1 LPQPIRRAHT
11 ARQFSRIGSR
21 AGLEAA
27 LSLRKVKLNKRKRSA
42 MSLRSDAY
50 IDGKWRSGAKRFPVF
65 NPATQEPIAEV
76 PDLGAAET
84 EEAITA
90 AHRAFPA
97 WAAKSAKE
105 RAGVMRAWYDLMMA
119 DIDRLAALITL
130 EGGKPLAE
138 AKGEAAYGASFIEW
152 FGEEAKR
159 AYGRSIPTTTPT
171 RRYVTI
177 KQPIGVCAAITPWN
191 FPMAMITRKAGP
203 ALAAGNTI
211 VLKPPSQTP
220 LTALALAEL
229 AERAGIPAGVF
240 NVVTTHDHTSEVGRV
255 LCESE
260 LVRKFSFTGSTAVGK
275 KLGAMCVGSTVK
287 RVSLELGGNS
297 PLIVFADADLD
308 QAVRGTIASKFRN
321 AGQTCVCANRILVE
335 DAIYDAFSKEL
346 AEAVAKLKVGPGD
359 QTGVEIGPLIDAKAI
374 EKVEQMVAEALAAG
388 ASAITGGEKHAAGAQ
403 FYTPTV
409 LADVTRDMRVN
420 TEEIFGPV
428 APLTRFKSEDE
439 AVAIANDTPFGLAS
453 YFFTKDVN
461 RAWRVAERI
470 ESGMVSINDGIF
482 SNEVIPFGG
491 WKESG
496 LGREGG
502 VEGLEEYLETKFLN
516 FGGFA

>member
-1 LPQPIRRAHT
+1 MTPDTRHPAP
-11 ARQFSRIGSR
+11 
-21 AGLEAA
+21 
-27 LSLRKVKLNKRKRSA
+27 
-42 MSLRSDAY
+42 LRSDAY
-50 IDGKWRSGAKRFPVF
+50 IDGKWRGGAKRFPVF
-65 NPATQEPIAEV
+65 NPATQERVADV
-76 PDLGAAET
+76 PDLGAVEA
-84 EEAITA
+84 EEAVTA

-152 FGEEAKR
+152 FAEEAKR
-159 AYGRSIPTTTPT
+159 AYGRTIPTTTAT

-191 FPMAMITRKAGP
+191 FPLAMITRKAGP

-240 NVVTTHDHTSEVGRV
+240 NVVTTHDHTSDVGRV

-287 RVSLELGGNS
+287 RVSLELGGNA
-297 PLIVFADADLD
+297 PLLVFADADLD
-308 QAVRGTIASKFRN
+308 LAVKGTIASKFRN

-335 DAIYDAFSKEL
+335 DAIYDAFSAKL
-346 AEAVAKLKVGPGD
+346 ADAVSKLKVGPGD
-359 QTGVEIGPLIDAKAI
+359 QSGVEIGPLIDGKAI
-374 EKVEQMVAEALAAG
+374 EKVEQMVAEALASG
-388 ASAITGGEKHAAGAQ
+388 ASAITGGKKHAAGAQ

-409 LADVTRDMRVN
+409 LANVTRDMRVN

-428 APLTRFKSEDE
+428 APLIRFKSEDE

-453 YFFTKDVN
+453 YFFTRDIN
-461 RAWRVAERI
+461 RAWRIAERI

-502 VEGLEEYLETKFLN
+502 VEGLEEYLETKFVN

>member
-1 LPQPIRRAHT
+1 
-11 ARQFSRIGSR
+11 
-21 AGLEAA
+21 
-27 LSLRKVKLNKRKRSA
+27 
-42 MSLRSDAY
+42 MSLRSEAY
-50 IDGKWRSGAKRFPVF
+50 IDGKWRSGATRFQVF
-65 NPATQEPIAEV
+65 NPATQEPIADV

-84 EEAITA
+84 KEAIAA

-105 RAGVMRAWYDLMMA
+105 RAAIMRAWYELMMA

-138 AKGEAAYGASFIEW
+138 AKGEAAYGASFMEW

-159 AYGRSIPTTTPT
+159 AYGRTIPTTTAT

-229 AERAGIPAGVF
+229 AERAGVPAGVF
-240 NVVTTHDHTSEVGRV
+240 NVVTTHDHTSDVGRV

-275 KLGAMCVGSTVK
+275 KLGAMCVGSNVK
-287 RVSLELGGNS
+287 RVSLELGGNA

-308 QAVRGTIASKFRN
+308 LAVKGAIASKFRN

-335 DAIYDAFSKEL
+335 DAIYDAFSKKL
-346 AEAVAKLKVGPGD
+346 ADAVSKLQVGPGD
-359 QTGVEIGPLIDAKAI
+359 QAGVEIGPLIDGKAI
-374 EKVEQMVAEALAAG
+374 EKVEQMVAEALASG
-388 ASAITGGEKHAAGAQ
+388 ATAVTGGKKHAAGAH

-409 LADVTRDMRVN
+409 LANVTRDMRVN

-428 APLTRFKSEDE
+428 APLIRFKTEDE

-453 YFFTKDVN
+453 YFFTRDVN

>member
-1 LPQPIRRAHT
+1 MTPD
-11 ARQFSRIGSR
+11 SRHQTP
-21 AGLEAA
+21 
-27 LSLRKVKLNKRKRSA
+27 
-42 MSLRSDAY
+42 LRSDAY

-65 NPATQEPIAEV
+65 NPATQERVADV

-84 EEAITA
+84 EEAIAA

-105 RAGVMRAWYDLMMA
+105 RAAIMRTWYDLMMA

-138 AKGEAAYGASFIEW
+138 AKGEAAYGASFMEW

-159 AYGRSIPTTTPT
+159 AYGRTIPTTTAT

-229 AERAGIPAGVF
+229 AERAGVPAGVF
-240 NVVTTHDHTSEVGRV
+240 NVVTTHDHTSEVGRI

-287 RVSLELGGNS
+287 RVSLELGGNA

-308 QAVRGTIASKFRN
+308 QAVKGAIASKFRN

-335 DAIYDAFSKEL
+335 DAIYEEFAKKL
-346 AEAVAKLKVGPGD
+346 TEAVRRMKVGPGD
-359 QTGVEIGPLIDAKAI
+359 ELGVEIGPLIDMRAI
-374 EKVEQMVAEALAAG
+374 EKVQDLVEDALAKGAKAHGGGG
-388 ASAITGGEKHAAGAQ
+388 ASAAGVQ
-403 FYTPTV
+403 FFRPLV
-409 LADVTRDMRVN
+409 LTDVTRDMRVN
-420 TEEIFGPV
+420 REEIFGPV
-428 APLTRFKSEDE
+428 APLIRFKTEDE

-502 VEGLEEYLETKFLN
+502 VEGLEEYLETKFVN

>member
-1 LPQPIRRAHT
+1 
-11 ARQFSRIGSR
+11 
-21 AGLEAA
+21 
-27 LSLRKVKLNKRKRSA
+27 
-42 MSLRSDAY
+42 MSPRSDAY

-65 NPATQEPIAEV
+65 NPATQEPIAEA

-84 EEAITA
+84 EEAVTA

-105 RAGVMRAWYDLMMA
+105 RASVMRAWYDLMMA

-138 AKGEAAYGASFIEW
+138 AKGEAVYGASFIEW
-152 FGEEAKR
+152 FAEEAKR

-287 RVSLELGGNS
+287 RVSLELGGNA

-335 DAIYDAFSKEL
+335 GAIYDAFSKKL

-359 QTGVEIGPLIDAKAI
+359 QAGVEIGPLIDAKAI
-374 EKVEQMVAEALAAG
+374 EKVEQMVAEALASG
-388 ASAITGGEKHAAGAQ
+388 ATAITGGKKHAAGAQ

-428 APLTRFKSEDE
+428 APLIRFKTEDE

>member
-1 LPQPIRRAHT
+1 
-11 ARQFSRIGSR
+11 
-21 AGLEAA
+21 
-27 LSLRKVKLNKRKRSA
+27 
-42 MSLRSDAY
+42 MSPAFRSDAY
-50 IDGKWRSGAKRFPVF
+50 INGEWRAAAQRFAVY
-65 NPATQEPIAEV
+65 NPANQEVIAHV
-76 PDLGAAET
+76 PNLGAAET
-84 EEAITA
+84 TEAIAA
-90 AHRAFPA
+90 AHAAFPG
-97 WAAKSAKE
+97 WAAKAAKE
-105 RAGVMRAWYDLMMA
+105 RAQIMRAWFDAMMT
-119 DIDRLAALITL
+119 DIDRLAALISL
-130 EGGKPLAE
+130 EGGKPVGE
-138 AKGEAAYGASFIEW
+138 AKGEAAYGAAFIEW
-152 FGEEAKR
+152 FSEEAKR
-159 AYGRSIPTTTPT
+159 AYGRTIPTTTAT

-211 VLKPPSQTP
+211 VVKPPHQTP

-229 AERAGIPAGVF
+229 AEKAGIPKGVF
-240 NVVTTHDHTSEVGRV
+240 NVVTTEDAAAVGKV
-255 LCESE
+255 MCESE

-275 KLGAMCVGSTVK
+275 KLGAACIAANVK
-287 RVSLELGGNS
+287 RVSLELGGNA
-297 PLIVFADADLD
+297 PLLVFADADLD
-308 QAVRGTIASKFRN
+308 LAVKGTIASKFRN

-335 DAIYDAFSKEL
+335 DAVYDAFSKKL
-346 AEAVAKLKVGPGD
+346 TAAVAELKVGPGD
-359 QTGVEIGPLIDAKAI
+359 EAGVQIGPLIDQHAI
-374 EKVEQMVAEALAAG
+374 EKVEKMVAEALASG
-388 ASAITGGEKHAAGAQ
+388 ASALTGGKKHAAGAQ

-409 LADVTRDMRVN
+409 LANVTKDMRVN

-428 APLTRFKSEDE
+428 APLIRFKTEDE
-439 AVAIANDTPFGLAS
+439 AVALANATPFGLAA

-491 WKESG
+491 VKESG

-502 VEGLEEYLETKFLN
+502 VEGLEEYLETKFVN